1 MLSEVSGPAAGAEA
15 TSMVKAGLYFL
26 DVHCAETGNG
36 PEGGAG
42 QLSVLHH
49 QLHGGQTQVRP
60 GDDRDCS
67 VGLQTDKEPDQ
78 QSSRP
83 AP

>member
-49 QLHGGQTQVRP
+49 QLHDGQT
-60 GDDRDCS
+60 
-67 VGLQTDKEPDQ
+67 
-78 QSSRP
+78 
-83 AP
+83 